1 MEQFEAG
8 AGIDGSDLYWLI
20 AGVGCAAIL
29 LVAGWILLSA
39 YRGYVK
45 GRLDGDIFSVVGWR
59 ALLLILLFFWL
70 FL

>member
-1 MEQFEAG
+1 MDAFESG
-8 AGIDGSDLYWLI
+8 SGITGSDLYWLI

-29 LVAGWILLSA
+29 MAAGWILVSA

-45 GRLDGDIFSVVGWR
+45 GRVDGDLFSVVAWR

>member
-1 MEQFEAG
+1 MDAFQAG
-8 AGIDGSDLYWLI
+8 AGIEGSELSWFI
-20 AGVGCAAIL
+20 AGVGCSAIL

-45 GRLDGDIFSVVGWR
+45 GRVEGDIIATVSWR
-59 ALLLILLFFWL
+59 ALLLILLFLWL